1 MAGTSLTMFVEV
13 RMSGYEAVC
22 GFEPLRKLELQSWH
36 LQWDEDAAG
45 QVVVGVGGK
54 HGLHGDQCV
63 VSAAIRECAVT
74 RDILGSTR
82 PEVCGLEV

>member
-13 RMSGYEAVC
+13 RMSGYVVVC
-22 GFEPLRKLELQSWH
+22 ALRKLELQSWH
-36 LQWDEDAAG
+36 LQWDEDATG
-45 QVVVGVGGK
+45 QVIVGVGGK

-82 PEVCGLEV
+82 PEVWGLEV